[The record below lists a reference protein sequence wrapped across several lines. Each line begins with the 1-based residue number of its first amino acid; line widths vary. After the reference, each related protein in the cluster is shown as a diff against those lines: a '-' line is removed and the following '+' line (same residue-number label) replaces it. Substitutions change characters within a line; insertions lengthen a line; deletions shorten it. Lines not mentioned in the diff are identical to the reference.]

1 MEYYDADQ
9 KDVDLA
15 VAGFPERGCL
25 IYIFSTARY
34 GYHKPIYMHHYRL
47 ETFPFTKYILYGNGT
62 WRSNYSPG

>member
-9 KDVDLA
+9 TDVKDD
-15 VAGFPERGCL
+15 RGYL

-34 GYHKPIYMHHYRL
+34 GHHKPIYMHHYRL

-62 WRSNYSPG
+62 WRQTW